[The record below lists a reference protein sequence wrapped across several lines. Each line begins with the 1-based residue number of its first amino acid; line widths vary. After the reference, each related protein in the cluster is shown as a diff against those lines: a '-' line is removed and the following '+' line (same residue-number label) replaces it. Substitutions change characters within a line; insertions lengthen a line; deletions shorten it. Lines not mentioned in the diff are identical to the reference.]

1 MIFYNKWKS
10 IPIYVKITR
19 SASVDITDKI
29 GPVKTDIVYNANPVL
44 DYLSPYLGSV

>member
-1 MIFYNKWKS
+1 VFIKTF
-10 IPIYVKITR
+10 R